1 MSVNTLDA
9 RAFSVARTSDVPFE
23 STHASLE
30 FDHLHVEGGL
40 LAAESSD
47 LLLEARILLLLLR
60 EVTLDVLLYLEK
72 FVGQRLSHV
81 LSLKCQVLL

>member
-1 MSVNTLDA
+1 MNTLDA
-9 RAFSVARTSDVPFE
+9 LAFSVAPDVPLE
-23 STHASLE
+23 SPHASLE
-30 FDHLHVEGGL
+30 FDHLHVKGGL

-72 FVGQRLSHV
+72 FVRQRLSHV